1 MNPRL
6 ITLVND
12 EPTFRHIAATAL
24 AAAGYTVHSCSD
36 EETARRVIRDEQ
48 PAAVIVETRRGS
60 RISGFDLVEWL
71 RREGRDTSVLVCSPD
86 PAFLSTTARFFSERS
101 CAIFGKPFD
110 IASLLDAIRNARP
123 RLVPTAET
131 YALAVSAG

>member
-12 EPTFRHIAATAL
+12 EPTFRHIASTAL

-48 PAAVIVETRRGS
+48 PATVIVETRRGS
-60 RISGFDLVEWL
+60 RISGIGLIEWL
-71 RREGRDTSVLVCSPD
+71 RREGQETSVVVCSAD
-86 PAFLSTTARFFSERS
+86 PVFLSTTARFFSDRR
-101 CAIFGKPFD
+101 CAVFGKPFD
-110 IASLLDAIRNARP
+110 VASVLSAIRDARP
-123 RLVPTAET
+123 RLAPTSET
-131 YALAVSAG
+131 YAIAM